1 MRHVLVRHLPYR
13 PDQLF
18 ALVGDVERYPQFVPW
33 VTGLRTWNRRTRE
46 DGAVTL
52 DAEAQVKF
60 SIVRERFATRVR
72 LDDRA
77 RTIEVSLISGPFRR
91 LENRWSFKPQPEG
104 VELTFEIDFEF
115 GSRFLQGLL
124 AANFEKAVTRLVACF
139 EDRAEDLYG

>member
-72 LDDRA
+72 LDAQA

-91 LENRWSFKPQPEG
+91 LENRWSFKPEPEG

>member
-1 MRHVLVRHLPYR
+1 LQHVLVRHLPYR

-46 DGAVTL
+46 GGAVTL

-72 LDDRA
+72 LDA
-77 RTIEVSLISGPFRR
+77 QAMAIEVSLISGPFRR
-91 LENRWSFKPQPEG
+91 LENRWSFKPEPEG

-139 EDRAEDLYG
+139 ENRAEDLYG